1 MKITDSQVHIF
12 GPGEEDRAAAVGQK
26 PLQTDEV
33 LAGMDAAGVSRA
45 VVVAG
50 GSGHNAVALQAAKD
64 HPDRFAVMAGIS
76 LNKPESHELIKTWL
90 QQPGMLGIR
99 LSFPPWRE
107 SWLKNGT
114 ADWIWPAAGEL
125 GIPIMVW
132 PPEQVDALARVAETW
147 PEVNLIV
154 DHLGLYVDV
163 TDDQVGEKLPPL
175 LDLARFDNV
184 SVKVSALPCHSTHE
198 YPYKNLHGYL
208 RQVIDAFGPR
218 RSFWG
223 TDLTR
228 LPCTYRQAV
237 TMFTEELGFLSDED
251 LEWVMGRGI
260 STMLGWP
267 E

>member
-1 MKITDSQVHIF
+1 VKITDSQVHIF
-12 GPGEEDRAAAVGQK
+12 GPGMEEQAAKVGQV
-26 PLQTDEV
+26 PLQAHQV
-33 LAGMDAAGVSRA
+33 LAGMDEAGVDRA

-50 GSGHNAVALQAAKD
+50 GSHGNQVALDAAAGQ
-64 HPDRFAVMAGIS
+64 PARFAVMGGIS
-76 LNKPESHELIKTWL
+76 LNKPESHELITTWR
-90 QQPGMLGIR
+90 QQPGMLGVR

-125 GIPIMVW
+125 GIPVMVW
-132 PPEQVDALARVAETW
+132 PPEQVGELARVAGAW
-147 PEVNLIV
+147 PEATIIV

-163 TDDQVGEKLPPL
+163 RDEQVGEKLPPL
-175 LDLARFDNV
+175 LDLARFPNV

-198 YPYKNLHGYL
+198 YPYRNLHPYL
-208 RQVIDAFGPR
+208 RQVLDAFGPR
-218 RSFWG
+218 RCYWG

-237 TMFTEELGFLSDED
+237 TMFTEELDFLSGDD

-260 STMLGWP
+260 SSVLAWP
-267 E
+267 G